1 MDMWEKLKSSS
12 KPILIY
18 GTGNGA
24 DKLMDRL
31 EMLDIPVSGI
41 FVNDEFA
48 RGQIFRGHSVV
59 TYGEACRLFGD
70 MTVLLAYGSHL
81 PSVLE
86 RIRSIASEQEL
97 YAPDLPLF
105 GENFFTENFYS
116 ENLERF
122 EKIRALLADEESRE
136 TFDAVLAYK
145 RTWDIGPLLSCRQ
158 EDLWDLI
165 EFRSGDSF
173 LDLGAY
179 SGDTV
184 KKFLRYCPGYSKI
197 IAVEPD
203 ASNFGKLKRNT
214 EKLAMTEIHNCGISD
229 KWEIRRFSGGKGRG
243 SSVGEGEERVFD
255 SVDDLL
261 LNRSVSFLKMDIEGM
276 EEAGILGAKKCIQRC
291 RPAMVISAYH
301 RPEDLF
307 RIPELV
313 YSVNPDYALYL
324 RKGYSLPAWDL
335 EYLFLPKKG

>member
-1 MDMWEKLKSSS
+1 MDMWEKLKTSS
-12 KPILIY
+12 KPVLIY

-31 EMLDIPVSGI
+31 EKLDIPVSGI

-48 RGQIFRGHSVV
+48 RGQIFRGHSVM
-59 TYGEACRLFGD
+59 TYAEACRNFGD
-70 MTVLLAYGSHL
+70 MTVLLAFGSHL
-81 PSVLE
+81 PSVLD
-86 RIRSIASEQEL
+86 RVCSIASRQEL
-97 YAPDLPLF
+97 YAPDLPLY
-105 GENFFTENFYS
+105 GENFFTEKFYS
-116 ENLERF
+116 ENADRF
-122 EKIRALLADEESRE
+122 DKIRAAFADEVSRE
-136 TFDAVLAYK
+136 SFDAVLQYK

-158 EDLWDLI
+158 EDIWDLI
-165 EFRSGDSF
+165 EFRPGDSF

-184 KKFLRYCPGYSKI
+184 KKFLRYCPDYSKI

-203 ASNFGKLKRNT
+203 ASNFRKLKMNT
-214 EKLAMTEIHNCGISD
+214 ENLKQTEIRNCGISD
-229 KWEIRRFSGGKGRG
+229 KWELRRFSGGKGRG
-243 SSVGEGEERVFD
+243 SSAGEGEETVFD
-255 SVDDLL
+255 SVDNLL
-261 LNRSVSFLKMDIEGM
+261 LIRSVSFLKMDIEGM

-291 RPAMVISAYH
+291 HPAMVISAYH

-307 RIPELV
+307 HIPELV
-313 YSVNPDYALYL
+313 YSINSEYDLYL